1 MHRKAQ
7 LDKSLREWL
16 DLELETTCV
25 RADSFT
31 RYLIEKKGNPKEIHI
46 TNRRTQ
52 QTVAILGESGG
63 GLAYVTGYDE
73 KDEFVNIGLALWA
86 LQNAVAQY

>member
-16 DLELETTCV
+16 ELDLHTTCV
-25 RADSFT
+25 RADEFT
-31 RYLIEKKGNPKEIHI
+31 RYLIEKKENPKEVHI

-52 QTVAILGESGG
+52 KTIMILGDYEG
-63 GLAYVTGYDE
+63 GLAYATGYYE
-73 KDEFVNIGLALWA
+73 KDEFVNVGLALWA
-86 LQNAVAQY
+86 LEKAVEQY